1 MNHDIPSDHLILD
14 RDSELETPVP
24 DMDAKGA
31 LDKLRGLAFRA
42 AVRME
47 EILKDRNVPDAAKLA
62 LVDIILDRVYGKP
75 DEMLQIQSSEHEVE
89 KASERI
95 ADFAARMRN
104 LHGETLEHSKKH
116 TQKTADE
123 DNEINDPTEKGP
135 ASDVVNGHSKSD
147 TRNSGEEK

>member
-1 MNHDIPSDHLILD
+1 MIHDIPSDHLILD

>member
-1 MNHDIPSDHLILD
+1 MIHDIPSDHLILD

-104 LHGETLEHSKKH
+104 LYGETLEHSGKN
-116 TQKTADE
+116 TRKTADE
-123 DNEINDPTEKGP
+123 ANEINDPTEKGP

>member
-24 DMDAKGA
+24 DMDAKSA
-31 LDKLRGLAFRA
+31 LDKLRGLAYRA

-116 TQKTADE
+116 TQKTTDE
-123 DNEINDPTEKGP
+123 DNEINDPTENMPG
-135 ASDVVNGHSKSD
+135 SDEVNGHSKSD
-147 TRNSGEEK
+147 TRNIGEEE

>member
-1 MNHDIPSDHLILD
+1 MIHDIPSDHLILD

-95 ADFAARMRN
+95 ADLPQGCGICMAKHSNTR
-104 LHGETLEHSKKH
+104 EKTLEKPRTKPMKSTIRLKKGR
-116 TQKTADE
+116 
-123 DNEINDPTEKGP
+123 P
-135 ASDVVNGHSKSD
+135 
-147 TRNSGEEK
+147 RM

>member
-1 MNHDIPSDHLILD
+1 MIHDIPSDHLILD

-31 LDKLRGLAFRA
+31 LDKLRGLAFRT

-104 LHGETLEHSKKH
+104 LHGETLEHSGKN
-116 TQKTADE
+116 TRKTADE
-123 DNEINDPTEKGP
+123 ANEINDPTEKGP

>member
-14 RDSELETPVP
+14 LDSELETPVP

-123 DNEINDPTEKGP
+123 DNEINEPTEKGP

>member
-104 LHGETLEHSKKH
+104 LHGETLEHSEKN
-116 TQKTADE
+116 TRKTADE
-123 DNEINDPTEKGP
+123 ANEINNPVENKQ
-135 ASDVVNGHSKSD
+135 ASNGENGHSNSD
-147 TRNSGEEK
+147 TRNREEEE

>member
-1 MNHDIPSDHLILD
+1 MIHDIPSDHLILD

-104 LHGETLEHSKKH
+104 LHGETLEHSGKTLEKPRTKPMKSTIRLKKGR
-116 TQKTADE
+116 
-123 DNEINDPTEKGP
+123 P
-135 ASDVVNGHSKSD
+135 
-147 TRNSGEEK
+147 RM